1 MERSYITVPREL
13 MLQSKFDWDIDW
25 RSQAA
30 SQSNSGFTQTVFNA
44 FPRWYGRPELS
55 LLAGDIPLWRAIR
68 ASARGRA
75 NIYRVPIIDG
85 IVTSRSLWDDY
96 SGGVELSTGGRLDT
110 GAGFEYSPSMAVVKV
125 SEDGTILPGD
135 SVVSA
140 GAEYITVADDMK
152 TNYVPKIGAIHSVND
167 FPYIIT
173 EVRTLENTLDESVLP
188 GAINLYELKIE
199 TPLRKLVATMLSD
212 GYSGGRL
219 ELLAYGLF
227 TVDSDTDGAI
237 TYGPNYGSKVK
248 FNFVEWLR

>member
-85 IVTSRSLWDDY
+85 IVTARSLWDDY
-96 SGGVELSTGGRLDT
+96 SNGITLSTGDRLKNNL
-110 GAGFEYSPSMAVVKV
+110 GFQYSPSMAVVRV
-125 SEDGTILPGD
+125 DDDGTLLPGT
-135 SVVSA
+135 SVVNP
-140 GAEYITVADDMK
+140 GAEYITVADDMQ
-152 TNYVPKIGAIHSVND
+152 TGYVPKIGAIHSIND

-173 EVRTLENTLDESVLP
+173 EVRTLDSTLDEGVLS
-188 GAINLYELKIE
+188 GEIKLYELKIE
-199 TPLRKLVATMLSD
+199 TPLRKPVASMLPD
-212 GYSGGRL
+212 GYSGDRL

-227 TVDSDTDGAI
+227 TVEGDTDGSI
-237 TYGPNYGSKVK
+237 TYGPDYGSKVK